1 LIIAVA
7 AAGGKRFM
15 AVGCATGIYVGVR
28 GDTSMSP
35 LDIIIAG
42 LLMVALRIPQDIVV
56 RQSFFNHSFA
66 RVQ

>member
-1 LIIAVA
+1 
-7 AAGGKRFM
+7 M

-28 GDTSMSP
+28 GDISTSP
-35 LDIIIAG
+35 LNIITAG

-66 RVQ
+66 RIQ